1 MIDLT
6 IAVMIAAGTGLV
18 SVGGAYGAVK
28 TAMNGTKERV
38 KVLEVEN
45 KDTADRLARIE
56 TKIDILVE
64 HTER

>member
-6 IAVMIAAGTGLV
+6 TAAFIAGATGLI
-18 SVGGAYGAVK
+18 SIGGAWGATK

-56 TKIDILVE
+56 TKIDILVD
-64 HTER
+64 HTEK